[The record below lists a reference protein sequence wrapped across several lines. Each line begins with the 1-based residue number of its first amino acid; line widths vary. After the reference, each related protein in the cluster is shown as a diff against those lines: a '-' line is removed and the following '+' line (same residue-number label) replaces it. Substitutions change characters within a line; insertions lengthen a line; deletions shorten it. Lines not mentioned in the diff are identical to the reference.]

1 MVTGWREDGC
11 RKWPV
16 RASWK
21 IAEGFGKERSGAET
35 GQGHG
40 CWGGRKA
47 QERVGGDVRPPE

>member
-1 MVTGWREDGC
+1 MLVTGWREDEC

-21 IAEGFGKERSGAET
+21 IAEGFGEERSGAET

-40 CWGGRKA
+40 
-47 QERVGGDVRPPE
+47 